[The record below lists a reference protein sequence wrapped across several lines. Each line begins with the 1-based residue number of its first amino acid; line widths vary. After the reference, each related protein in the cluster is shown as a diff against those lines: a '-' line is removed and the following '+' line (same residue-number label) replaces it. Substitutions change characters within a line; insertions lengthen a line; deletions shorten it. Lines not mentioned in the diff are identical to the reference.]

1 MWLHVNILY
10 DTRRLYDIKNNKIIY
25 YKRYEMINDLREKN
39 ILIDG
44 EKYFVEI
51 LKYKVSPDSQDES
64 YSSYAAMQDIF

>member
-1 MWLHVNILY
+1 
-10 DTRRLYDIKNNKIIY
+10 
-25 YKRYEMINDLREKN
+25 MINDLREKN

-51 LKYKVSPDSQDES
+51 LKYDVSPDSQDKS

>member
-1 MWLHVNILY
+1 
-10 DTRRLYDIKNNKIIY
+10 
-25 YKRYEMINDLREKN
+25 MINDLREKN